1 MWENTQPKAAEGSV
15 QQEFHCWLFEPN
27 ETLVII
33 CCAFVTLICKY
44 SEKRWRFFFSVGFFD
59 CFIGLKY
66 LIRNFLLCSEVELF
80 SCLWQVECID
90 IAQGL

>member
-1 MWENTQPKAAEGSV
+1 MAYAVIELLSLNFALNP
-15 QQEFHCWLFEPN
+15 LFCK
-27 ETLVII
+27 TDVI

-44 SEKRWRFFFSVGFFD
+44 SEKSWRFFFSVGFFD